1 MFFKLKNGVLS
12 NKDIKHEFGKN
23 IFIYPFKEKNLK
35 GSTYNL
41 TASSCAWIVED
52 SSVGDKETK
61 TSKLIVNKDGDIVI
75 PANKTAIIETD
86 ESIFVTGKISGT
98 YHSKVKLCSK
108 GLSHIGTT
116 LDPFYFGT
124 SAIPLHNNTD
134 KPIKIPKNST
144 IVSIMFNYVHTSADN
159 LHDNAPF
166 RNDIFGSLDID
177 SFYEFPEETS
187 GGKKNKQRKN
197 RLNILKQI
205 NDWKECSWRNNRND
219 LIKQVKLYIKKNN
232 CHETMMKRVIF
243 TVLITVVLMV
253 IFIILLFM
261 SKPNSSLRELSKIL
275 LTVCIPSASLIVG
288 VFYKSY
294 DSNRNIDIDA

>member
-12 NKDIKHEFGKN
+12 NKDIKREFGKN

-41 TASSCAWIVED
+41 TASSCAWIVEY
-52 SSVGDKETK
+52 SSVDDKETK
-61 TSKLIVNKDGDIVI
+61 TSKLIVNKDGDILI

-134 KPIKIPKNST
+134 KTIKIQKNST

-177 SFYEFPEETS
+177 SFYEFPEEAS
-187 GGKKNKQRKN
+187 EGNDEQRRN
-197 RLNILKQI
+197 RLTILNQI

-232 CHETMMKRVIF
+232 CHKIMMHRVIL
-243 TVLITVVLMV
+243 TVFITAALMI
-253 IFIILLFM
+253 IFGFLLFM
-261 SKPNSSLRELSKIL
+261 SKPNSSLHELSKIL

-294 DSNRNIDIDA
+294 DSNRNIDIDT